1 MNIQYKLTTDLMHPG
16 VMPRVDVVQGDVY
29 SRSIELSFYQE
40 EFLWKI
46 PENAHISLRYAKPD
60 GTRGIYDTLPD
71 GTAAYIC
78 HDNVV
83 EFTLAPQ
90 MLTVP
95 GPVLAQVVILQGK
108 KQLASFTM
116 QIHVHSDPSAGA
128 TTSEDY
134 VNWMDTVIGS
144 QVDRIFQEAKDSGVF
159 NGPAGKTPRIEAARF
174 QENLRTGVKLTV
186 INPGEGNQLD
196 QETRVQLF
204 DGEKGASGVTPNIQ
218 RVEVQ
223 MLEPGMDA
231 AGEFSGTAEDLTLK
245 LAIPQSTPGRDGQ
258 TPAFRLASAYML
270 PYGANPEVTISGPT
284 ADLRMQLGIPEGA
297 PGPAGPQGEP
307 GKSPKISV
315 GNYSDASGRTGVTMT
330 IENPDSSVPKLVVLY
345 DGKDGKDYTPK
356 PVLFTIS
363 GDDRKAN
370 AGLYPY
376 EDTSRYATAEELLDA
391 YFGGGAYVVFHKDD
405 PRQGPNRIVGFSIS
419 GGNVG
424 AVAKDPSSYYDVLS
438 SFKIC
443 TEDEFYSAR
452 AKYLT

>member
-71 GTAAYIC
+71 GTAACIC

-95 GPVLAQVVILQGK
+95 GPVLAQAVILQGK

-134 VNWMDTVIGS
+134 VNWMDTAIGS

-159 NGPAGKTPRIEAARF
+159 NGPAGPAGKTPRIEAARF
-174 QENLRTGVKLTV
+174 RENLRTGVKLTV

-231 AGEFSGTAEDLTLK
+231 AGEISGTAEDLTLK
-245 LAIPQSTPGRDGQ
+245 LAIPKSTPGRDGQ
-258 TPAFRLASAYML
+258 TPAFRLASAYIL
-270 PYGANPEVTISGPT
+270 PYGAYPEVTISGPT

-297 PGPAGPQGEP
+297 PGYTPQ
-307 GKSPKISV
+307 KDV
-315 GNYSDASGRTGVTMT
+315 DYR
-330 IENPDSSVPKLVVLY
+330 
-345 DGKDGKDYTPK
+345 DGKDYTPK
-356 PVLFTIS
+356 PVFVVS
-363 GDDRKAN
+363 GSYDGVTCWLHQFGTGN
-370 AGLYPY
+370 P
-376 EDTSRYATAEELLDA
+376 ATVEEMVDGF
-391 YFGGGAYVVFHKDD
+391 FGGGICKIDSSGESTTLT
-405 PRQGPNRIVGFSIS
+405 RQQGIFFISNNAVDYGGLRIY
-419 GGNVG
+419 GGTETQYQN
-424 AVAKDPSSYYDVLS
+424 ALS
-438 SFKIC
+438 
-443 TEDEFYSAR
+443 
-452 AKYLT
+452 KYLPGV